1 MNAYLTENLTHDPIH
16 GYIGFVARNPSELS
30 EVCERQLIDHPW
42 VQRMRQIRQLQTAWW
57 VFPSAEHSRFQH
69 ILGVMHLASRAVE
82 HLYESLQRV
91 DPTVPSLP
99 VVDGLMRLAG
109 LLHDVGH
116 GPFGHFFDAHFLSHY
131 DLTHETLGALII
143 QQELG
148 ELIGQL
154 RRSPAGAFP
163 TDHHLRPDRI
173 AWLIQRP
180 TAPSAS
186 NSLDSNALDSNA
198 LPTQEQ
204 PRWLE
209 LLRSLFCGIY
219 TVDNM
224 DFVLRDAYMTGLN
237 PRAFDL
243 QRILH
248 YSSFTP
254 SGLTIHERGMP
265 ALVHFLTMKAELF
278 RSVYFHRTVR
288 AIDLELAEL
297 FRDSRQHLFP
307 GDPREHLAEYLQL
320 TEFSLLTDVR
330 RWQHS
335 HHPALQQLGGR
346 WQAWLARRIPWHMVC
361 QRNLSFAEGQ
371 SENSSVFASARI
383 LTECIRERL
392 PNDLKELPF
401 RVDLAR
407 HIHRPHTVGATAGMN
422 FYYDASAARLR
433 PLTMHGLYRK
443 LPISHTIARIYA
455 HDFEHESLFAS
466 ILDHITGSQAE
477 DDLTNM

>member
-1 MNAYLTENLTHDPIH
+1 MGRMDVYLNENLSHDPIH
-16 GYIGFVARNPSELS
+16 GYIAFVASRGNAPNEI
-30 EVCERQLIDHPW
+30 CERQVIDHPW
-42 VQRMRQIRQLQTAWW
+42 VQRLRQIRQLQTAWW

-82 HLYESLQRV
+82 QLYESLQKV
-91 DPTVPSLP
+91 DQTVPPLP

-143 QQELG
+143 EQELA
-148 ELIGQL
+148 ELIEQL
-154 RRSPAGAFP
+154 CRSPAGVFP
-163 TDHHLRPDRI
+163 AEHHLRASDI

-180 TAPSAS
+180 RGAVSTSGAS
-186 NSLDSNALDSNA
+186 VNA
-198 LPTQEQ
+198 EQ
-204 PRWLE
+204 PRWMHF
-209 LLRSLFCGIY
+209 LRSLFCGIY

-224 DFVLRDAYMTGLN
+224 DFVLRDAFMTGLN
-237 PRAFDL
+237 PKAFDL

-248 YSSFTP
+248 YSSFTE
-254 SGLTIHERGMP
+254 SGLTIHDRGMP
-265 ALVHFLTMKAELF
+265 ALIHFLAMKAEMF

-288 AIDLELAEL
+288 AIDLELADL
-297 FRDSRQHLFP
+297 FQESRRFLFP
-307 GDPREHLAEYLQL
+307 GDPREHLAEYQQL

-335 HHPALQQLGGR
+335 SDPLLHRLGQR
-346 WQAWLARRIPWHMVC
+346 WQAWLQRRIPWKMVC
-361 QRNLSFAEGQ
+361 QRNLSFGDGQ
-371 SENSSVFASARI
+371 FENSSVFSSAKI
-383 LTECIRERL
+383 LTECIREQL
-392 PNDLKELPF
+392 PADLKEFPF

-407 HIHRPHTVGATAGMN
+407 HIHRPHTAGATAGMN
-422 FYYDASAARLR
+422 FYYDSSADRLR

-443 LPISHTIARIYA
+443 LPISHTIARVYA
-455 HDFEHESLFAS
+455 HDFEHAALFAS
-466 ILDHITGSQAE
+466 ILDHLTGSHAE